1 MPRRLTRDPFTVTV
15 EQIAA
20 CRSKEDFRK
29 ILPEVE
35 GNPDLAEIWITC
47 WGLYFSDPPP
57 DDWA

>member
-20 CRSKEDFRK
+20 CRSKEDFRA

-47 WGLYFSDPPP
+47 WHLYFTEEPP